1 MIVFHGNIVDFRA
14 AWIVKM
20 AGYKIIPQALS
31 LADSGTKLDNKSKAF
46 SNQVSSLVPWLNYEQ
61 S

>member
-20 AGYKIIPQALS
+20 TGYKIILQVLS
-31 LADSGTKLDNKSKAF
+31 AADSGTNPDRKSSAF
-46 SNQVSSLVPWLNYEQ
+46 SNQVSSLVPWLNY
-61 S
+61 